1 MFEKTIRVPSIF
13 QGSADEMLFA
23 EELAAAQR
31 QDCRIVLDFHSQP
44 AVSSLILGQILF
56 RLKDISSRVSF
67 INVSNY
73 LYDTLQTIMGP
84 MVNDF
89 LVGPIQDLDD
99 ADVLDQV

>member
-1 MFEKTIRVPSIF
+1 MKCCSRTSWPPHR
-13 QGSADEMLFA
+13 AKN
-23 EELAAAQR
+23 
-31 QDCRIVLDFHSQP
+31 CRIVLDFHSQP

-89 LVGPIQDLDD
+89 LVGPVQDLD
-99 ADVLDQV
+99 ADVMGEV